1 MDVLSVA
8 LHLNGI
14 PLEKLQDVYK
24 SDQGWTGNVAQ
35 ILAVAG
41 MVPQAATMAED
52 ENEPGLPVFQR
63 LTMSK
68 ARRSTD
74 CTFALEKCNIPRKSV
89 FKGISFSPRMYDSK
103 SNSKT

>member
-74 CTFALEKCNIPRKSV
+74 CTFALEKMQHTPKKRLQGYFFFTAHV
-89 FKGISFSPRMYDSK
+89 
-103 SNSKT
+103 